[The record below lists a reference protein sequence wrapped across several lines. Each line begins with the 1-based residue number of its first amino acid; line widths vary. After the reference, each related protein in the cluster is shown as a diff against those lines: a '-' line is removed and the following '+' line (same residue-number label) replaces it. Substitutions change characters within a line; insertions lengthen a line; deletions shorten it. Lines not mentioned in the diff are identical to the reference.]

1 MILEPVTIII
11 IIIIIKNECHSNIIV
26 ENLLAVTQ
34 AKKLHTQ
41 LETTHHAIM
50 HGHLIPLSVQDIRT
64 DTVETIAS
72 TVHSLRRPPMSIA
85 CRGIKIYNKC
95 F

>member
-1 MILEPVTIII
+1 MILEPVTITI

-50 HGHLIPLSVQDIRT
+50 HGHLIPLPLVQDIRT

-85 CRGIKIYNKC
+85 CGGIKIYKC